1 MGARASKC
9 FTRETSDIA
18 TKKNAPSELG
28 RFNHPWFRQ
37 FDQPTDGYQDSA
49 GFMNRLPLRLE
60 SRESFIHGTV
70 DATKMWSEYADEEFV
85 PILVGG
91 KAVVSMWFNI
101 FTDTDCGGAYLETW
115 YNTFVTA
122 KSKGP
127 QIELPFEGP
136 MSVMGA
142 MAHPDALIFLQR
154 VLCGDAP
161 GNPGAAL
168 KAITGG
174 REIFGFPKHPV
185 LANIRTEEG
194 AMSTCF
200 DVRHLGYKAV
210 TMKIQ
215 HPEAVEGALTLPIE
229 ATTGPDTV
237 IGAPRLGGT
246 HKGHN
251 GANQMRFGQAFSCT
265 QNIAPWN
272 SLTDVL
278 ELGDDSH
285 YAVPLKR
292 WDFEPLLKVHS
303 TDFKIAAFKPSGW
316 VAGSAA
322 AEAVRAHEA
331 KMAAGTMAGA
341 L

>member
-1 MGARASKC
+1 MGVRASKC
-9 FTRETSDIA
+9 FTRGAQSDVS
-18 TKKNAPSELG
+18 KKDSSSKSG
-28 RFNHPWFRQ
+28 RFSHPWFRQ

-60 SRESFIHGTV
+60 SRESMIHGTV
-70 DATKMWSEYADEEFV
+70 DATKMWSEFSDEDFV

-91 KAVVSMWFNI
+91 KAVVSVWFNI

-127 QIELPFEGP
+127 QVELPYEGP

-142 MAHPDALIFLQR
+142 MGHPDALIFLQR

-174 REIFGFPKHPV
+174 REMFGFPKHPV
-185 LANIRTEEG
+185 PADLRTEEG
-194 AMSTCF
+194 VSTTQF
-200 DVRHLGYKAV
+200 DVSHVGYKAV
-210 TMKIQ
+210 TMRIQ
-215 HPEAVEGALTLPIE
+215 HPEATEGVLSIPLE
-229 ATTGPDTV
+229 ATTGPDAV

-251 GANQMRFGQAFSCT
+251 GANQMRFGQAFCCT
-265 QNIAPWN
+265 QHIAPWD
-272 SLTDVL
+272 SQTDL
-278 ELGDDSH
+278 FELGDDGH

-303 TDFKIAAFKPSGW
+303 SDFKIAAFKPSGW
-316 VAGSAA
+316 VSGSAA
-322 AEAVRAHEA
+322 AKTVKAHEA
-331 KMAAGTMAGA
+331 KIAAGVLAGA